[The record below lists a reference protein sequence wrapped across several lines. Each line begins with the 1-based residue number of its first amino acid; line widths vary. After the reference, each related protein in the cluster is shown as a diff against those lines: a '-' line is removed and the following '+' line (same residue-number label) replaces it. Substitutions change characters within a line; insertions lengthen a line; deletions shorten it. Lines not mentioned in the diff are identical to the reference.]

1 MSFEM
6 PKVHYLYTSEMLG
19 CLEYLCLDVNEFH
32 YGRNDG
38 LLYPA
43 DLVDSFK
50 LSKSS
55 EMP

>member
-1 MSFEM
+1 M

-32 YGRNDG
+32 YCRNDG